1 MLTGIRSALT
11 TTFRWIDERQQRRA
25 LRELRR
31 LDDRLL
37 AGIGLSRSE
46 IERAVRDDEVGRRRD
61 ATRRAL
67 IARSSHG
74 IMAPE
79 PVVARRS
86 ICPLLV
92 VLVLLGAL
100 LSAGLVVVAAV

>member
-37 AGIGLSRSE
+37 AGIGLRRSE
-46 IERAVRDDEVGRRRD
+46 IERVVRDDDLGRRREEP
-61 ATRRAL
+61 RRAL

-74 IMAPE
+74 IMAP
-79 PVVARRS
+79 PLVARRS